1 MKCYSFQPRDS
12 EKSQKLLDQVKESAT
27 EALKTASK
35 KAIQKTAEASSV
47 LIGNKIA
54 DRITKSQKLCNRI
67 IQKQLQMSMIIKYL
81 KKNVS
86 LEERQN
92 NIDDLGLI

>member
-86 LEERQN
+86 LEERQK
-92 NIDDLGLI
+92 NIDDLRLR

>member
-81 KKNVS
+81 NKNIS
-86 LEERQN
+86 LEERQK
-92 NIDDLGLI
+92 NIDDLRLI

>member
-54 DRITKSQKLCNRI
+54 DRITKSQKLRNRI

-81 KKNVS
+81 NKNIS
-86 LEERQN
+86 LEEGQK
-92 NIDDLGLI
+92 NIDDLRLI

>member
-1 MKCYSFQPRDS
+1 MQQRHL
-12 EKSQKLLDQVKESAT
+12 KLLRKKQ
-27 EALKTASK
+27 LK
-35 KAIQKTAEASSV
+35 KTAEASSD

-54 DRITKSQKLCNRI
+54 DRITKSQKLRNRI

-86 LEERQN
+86 LEERQK
-92 NIDDLGLI
+92 NIDDLRLI

>member
-86 LEERQN
+86 LEERQK
-92 NIDDLGLI
+92 NIDDLRLI

>member
-54 DRITKSQKLCNRI
+54 DRITKSQKLCNRV
-67 IQKQLQMSMIIKYL
+67 IQKQLQMSMIIKKHEY
-81 KKNVS
+81 
-86 LEERQN
+86 
-92 NIDDLGLI
+92 